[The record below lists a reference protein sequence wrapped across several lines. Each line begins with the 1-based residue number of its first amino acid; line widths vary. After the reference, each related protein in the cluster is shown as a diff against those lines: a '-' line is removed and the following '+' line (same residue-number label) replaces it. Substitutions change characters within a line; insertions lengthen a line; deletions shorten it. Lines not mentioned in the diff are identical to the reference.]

1 VTRLAGNE
9 NEGYCCTGLIIF
21 LYCLL
26 HHFHS
31 YAMFAVCINQK
42 EKNLHNYE
50 AFLGNLHNYEAF
62 LENVSN
68 GDIVLNI
75 DLSSTVMS

>member
-1 VTRLAGNE
+1 
-9 NEGYCCTGLIIF
+9 
-21 LYCLL
+21 
-26 HHFHS
+26 
-31 YAMFAVCINQK
+31 MFAVCINQK